1 MAKKAKDGEEKSG
14 GKSNK
19 LLYVLA
25 VIGAVGALKGFVLGG
40 GGTPAAAEGGATATT
55 ATTAPGPIVTLEP
68 ITINIAGG
76 RFLKLGLGLQ
86 LPGDAAAGGGHGGA
100 ADSDDPTKGYAK
112 ALDLTIEVFGGRT
125 FDELVTPEGR
135 KAAKDDLSHRLHEA
149 YHEEVEGVYFTEFVM
164 Q

>member
-1 MAKKAKDGEEKSG
+1 MAKKKDAEEKG
-14 GKSNK
+14 HKSNK

-40 GGTPAAAEGGATATT
+40 GGAAPAEAAAGAQTT
-55 ATTAPGPIVTLEP
+55 VTTAPGPIVTLSP

-86 LPGDAAAGGGHGGA
+86 LPGDHEAGHGA
-100 ADSDDPTKGYAK
+100 VDSDDPTKGYAR
-112 ALDLTIEVFGGRT
+112 ALDLAIEVFGGKT
-125 FDELVTPEGR
+125 FDELVTAEGR
-135 KAAKDDLSHRLHEA
+135 TAAKETLNHRLKEA